1 MRLRLKVAAT
11 KAEAYVVA
19 EKAARLIFGAS
30 LFQLPSSDYNHPTK
44 NGFAKTKNS
53 FKLVFG

>member
-1 MRLRLKVAAT
+1 MAAT

-30 LFQLPSSDYNHPTK
+30 LFQLPSSDYNHATK